1 MFFDPQNYLY
11 FQKLITQ
18 KVKPIAK
25 IYSYCLLKSHFHL
38 LVKIESEAK
47 IRALFPEKNQT
58 AIETIISQQFSNT
71 FNSYSQAINKRYAR
85 TGKLFELPFRRRD
98 IDSSEKLV
106 TTILYIN
113 QNPVKHGITKD
124 GFSYPYSSASDIIK
138 NNNTFIES
146 DDIINLFDGVDGFK
160 NSLQNYDV

>member
-1 MFFDPQNYLY
+1 MCEEENDYIVYEVRLDN
-11 FQKLITQ
+11 I
-18 KVKPIAK
+18 PIY
-25 IYSYCLLKSHFHL
+25 IGS
-38 LVKIESEAK
+38 
-47 IRALFPEKNQT
+47 
-58 AIETIISQQFSNT
+58 
-71 FNSYSQAINKRYAR
+71 
-85 TGKLFELPFRRRD
+85 GKKGRD